1 MIVIVIVLVVLVIA
15 SIVWARIGAA
25 RSTDQPTEA
34 LLSQPPRAVRP
45 SAHHQVGQSPRR
57 HFAAMTPRA
66 TRTARI
72 TSFLVRDFTA
82 LPPGTRWAVCPV
94 GAFAEL

>member
-1 MIVIVIVLVVLVIA
+1 
-15 SIVWARIGAA
+15 
-25 RSTDQPTEA
+25 
-34 LLSQPPRAVRP
+34 
-45 SAHHQVGQSPRR
+45 
-57 HFAAMTPRA
+57 MTPGA

-82 LPPGTRWAVCPV
+82 LPPGTRWVICPV

>member
-1 MIVIVIVLVVLVIA
+1 
-15 SIVWARIGAA
+15 
-25 RSTDQPTEA
+25 
-34 LLSQPPRAVRP
+34 
-45 SAHHQVGQSPRR
+45 
-57 HFAAMTPRA
+57 MTPRA

-94 GAFAEL
+94 GAFAELYTRPRSPLVAPPLNPLAGCSRGSPAATAGGLRERGRRARCRSAARGAVEVRG

>member
-34 LLSQPPRAVRP
+34 LLSQPPRAVGRQRITKLA
-45 SAHHQVGQSPRR
+45 SHRGGTSPR
-57 HFAAMTPRA
+57 
-66 TRTARI
+66 
-72 TSFLVRDFTA
+72 
-82 LPPGTRWAVCPV
+82 
-94 GAFAEL
+94 

>member
-1 MIVIVIVLVVLVIA
+1 
-15 SIVWARIGAA
+15 
-25 RSTDQPTEA
+25 
-34 LLSQPPRAVRP
+34 
-45 SAHHQVGQSPRR
+45 
-57 HFAAMTPRA
+57 MTPRA